1 MSSPPLHR
9 PLPPRERF
17 LGSLRRSAAIGVGI
31 ITTSLIIGVLG
42 YRYAEHLPWLD
53 ALLEASMILS
63 GMGPIHPP
71 STVVGKIFASVY
83 ALFSGVVFVSVAALV
98 LAPALHRVVHRLH
111 LEEWR
116 AAESL
121 EDRPS

>member
-1 MSSPPLHR
+1 MTNRHPLR
-9 PLPPRERF
+9 PLPARSRF
-17 LGSLRRSAAIGVGI
+17 LVALRRSATIGLGVI
-31 ITTSLIIGVLG
+31 AVSLAIGVLG
-42 YRYAEHLPWLD
+42 YHYVERLAWLD

-71 STVVGKIFASVY
+71 VTAVGKVFASGY
-83 ALFSGVVFVSVAALV
+83 AIFSGVVFVSVAALV

-111 LEEWR
+111 LEEWQ
-116 AAESL
+116 AAESR